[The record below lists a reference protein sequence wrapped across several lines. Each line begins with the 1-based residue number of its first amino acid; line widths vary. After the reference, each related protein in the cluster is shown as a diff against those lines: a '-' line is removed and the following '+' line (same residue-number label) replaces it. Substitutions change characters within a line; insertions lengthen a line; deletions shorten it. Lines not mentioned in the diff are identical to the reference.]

1 MIGSLIFSAAILAG
15 ILVVVM
21 YLTLLERK
29 FASRLQ
35 SRIGPQRAGWPIG
48 YLQPIAD
55 AVKLLVKEDVIPQVA
70 DAKVFNLA
78 PVVVLLPVLLVFAAL
93 PYGDNLILADLN
105 IGVLYLLAVSSLS
118 LIGIFMAAWGS
129 KNKYSVLSGMRAV
142 NQMISYE
149 VPLVLSCLVP
159 VVLAGSMRLADIVA
173 FQEKTWFVFYP
184 VLGQLAFIVFLIS
197 ALAESNRMPFDITE
211 AESELV
217 AGFMV
222 EYSGMKFA
230 FFFLTEYAHM
240 LAISFIAAIL
250 FLGGW
255 GGPVL
260 PPGVWLALKI
270 LFMFLFILWIRWS
283 LVRIRLD
290 QILTFSWKVLFPLSL
305 LILLLAGIWKV
316 V

>member
-1 MIGSLIFSAAILAG
+1 MITDFIFSVGILAG

-70 DAKVFNLA
+70 DQKVFNLG
-78 PVVVLLPVLLVFAAL
+78 PIVVLLPVLLVFAVI

-105 IGVLYLLAVSSLS
+105 IGVLYILAISSLT
-118 LIGIFMAAWGS
+118 LLGIFMAAWGS
-129 KNKYSVLSGMRAV
+129 KNKYAVLSGMRAV

-159 VVLAGSMRLADIVA
+159 VILAGSMKLSDIVM
-173 FQEKTWFVFYP
+173 FQEKVWFIFYP

-197 ALAESNRMPFDITE
+197 ALAEANRMPFDITE

-230 FFFLTEYAHM
+230 FFFLAEYAHM
-240 LAISFIAAIL
+240 LAVSFIATIL

-255 GGPVL
+255 GGPIL
-260 PPGVWLALKI
+260 PAGVWLALKV

-290 QILTFSWKVLFPLSL
+290 QILSFSWKVLFPVSL
-305 LILLLAGIWKV
+305 IVLLLAGIWKV
-316 V
+316 W

>member
-1 MIGSLIFSAAILAG
+1 
-15 ILVVVM
+15 M

-70 DAKVFNLA
+70 DQKVFNLG
-78 PVVVLLPVLLVFAAL
+78 PIVVLLPVLLVFAVI

-105 IGVLYLLAVSSLS
+105 IGVLYILAISSLT
-118 LIGIFMAAWGS
+118 LLGIFMAAWGS
-129 KNKYSVLSGMRAV
+129 KNKYAVLSGMRAV

-159 VVLAGSMRLADIVA
+159 VILAGSMKLSDIVM
-173 FQEKTWFVFYP
+173 FQEKVWFIFYP

-197 ALAESNRMPFDITE
+197 ALAEANRMPFDITE

-230 FFFLTEYAHM
+230 FFFLAEYAHM
-240 LAISFIAAIL
+240 LAVSFIAVIL
-250 FLGGW
+250 FLGCW
-255 GGPVL
+255 QGPWF
-260 PPGVWLALKI
+260 PAGVWLGPKS
-270 LFMFLFILWIRWS
+270 FIVVMLV
-283 LVRIRLD
+283 VRIC
-290 QILTFSWKVLFPLSL
+290 S
-305 LILLLAGIWKV
+305 
-316 V
+316 

>member
-1 MIGSLIFSAAILAG
+1 MITDLVFSVGILAG

-70 DAKVFNLA
+70 DQKVFNLG
-78 PVVVLLPVLLVFAAL
+78 PIVVLLPVLLVFAVI

-105 IGVLYLLAVSSLS
+105 IGVLYILAISSLT
-118 LIGIFMAAWGS
+118 LLGIFMAAWGS
-129 KNKYSVLSGMRAV
+129 KNKYAVLSGMRAV

-159 VVLAGSMRLADIVA
+159 VILAGSMKLSDIVM
-173 FQEKTWFVFYP
+173 FQEKVWFIFYP

-197 ALAESNRMPFDITE
+197 ALAEANRMPFDITE

-230 FFFLTEYAHM
+230 FFFLAEYAHM
-240 LAISFIAAIL
+240 LAVSFIATIL

-255 GGPVL
+255 GGPIL
-260 PPGVWLALKI
+260 PAGVWLALKV

-290 QILTFSWKVLFPLSL
+290 QILSFSWKVLFPVSL
-305 LILLLAGIWKV
+305 IVLLLAGIWKV
-316 V
+316 W